1 MLVKLIYILLFAAF
15 NFVIYSKLNK
25 TGKITPNLLWLFISI
40 FIIFLI
46 LHTGLFNW
54 SFLMDRKDFF
64 PIVILLFG
72 PVIVYLWFN
81 FLVLKRIKRLNMSN
95 EEFRNTAIKIFSF
108 FFLKFF
114 YVMVFIVQCAFI
126 FNPISSSH

>member
-1 MLVKLIYILLFAAF
+1 MLVKIIYVLLFAIF